1 MLIST
6 KYFEGVNMAIIS
18 VNVQDNLKNK
28 FVKICKKSNC
38 NMTSLINYFIENLVN
53 DKKSLYMKEIPNATT
68 IKAIKET
75 EKMVKNEVRYK
86 KYKDFDE
93 FKMEMLKL

>member
-28 FVKICKKSNC
+28 FVKIVKIPVQSCRCAN
-38 NMTSLINYFIENLVN
+38 IEESRESAGNP
-53 DKKSLYMKEIPNATT
+53 KP
-68 IKAIKET
+68 IK
-75 EKMVKNEVRYK
+75 VL
-86 KYKDFDE
+86 
-93 FKMEMLKL
+93 FKPSVPIVPSA